1 MSAPSQNPNA
11 VVQASKDSSKGKRF
25 FFEKKKQ
32 KTFDYLIPGCLLR
45 SPFGWGGHA
54 GGDSEPSAK
63 SFVAFFFKKETLCCS
78 PKKLPN
84 LGIYRILNI
93 HCIQAKLWL
102 PVSQRSH

>member
-45 SPFGWGGHA
+45 NPFGWGGHA

-63 SFVAFFFKKETLCCS
+63 SFVAFFVT
-78 PKKLPN
+78 PKPP
-84 LGIYRILNI
+84 LG
-93 HCIQAKLWL
+93 ADE
-102 PVSQRSH
+102 RSHWVPVRHHRLEHIPALLSCG